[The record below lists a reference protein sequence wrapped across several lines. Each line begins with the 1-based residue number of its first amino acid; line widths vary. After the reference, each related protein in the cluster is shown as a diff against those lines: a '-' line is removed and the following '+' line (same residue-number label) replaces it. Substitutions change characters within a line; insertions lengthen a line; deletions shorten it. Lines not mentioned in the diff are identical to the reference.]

1 MVEIITGSFSFPG
14 VFFSSFFS
22 FKFVRCLWLF
32 NIRDDLISGG
42 KVLEGRNWQP
52 WVVSLAPKMS
62 VLQLFLLNMVPL
74 RVIERASNFLDS
86 SETVTLPREL

>member
-32 NIRDDLISGG
+32 NIRDNLISGG
-42 KVLEGRNWQP
+42 KSVRGEELATLGG
-52 WVVSLAPKMS
+52 VSCPKNVCLAT
-62 VLQLFLLNMVPL
+62 VPFKHGSPACNRKGL
-74 RVIERASNFLDS
+74 
-86 SETVTLPREL
+86 